1 MKVLLVED
9 DKDLSKA
16 ICMRLASFG
25 YTAIPA
31 LDAISAV
38 SEAVKH
44 SPDLTI
50 VDINLPGGD
59 GFTVME
65 RLRATKECATT
76 PSIMIT
82 ANKQEDL
89 KKKAEA
95 YGASVF
101 LEKPFGASVLL
112 EAIQNAT
119 GDMMPAADTISI

>member
-1 MKVLLVED
+1 MKILLVED

-16 ICMRLASFG
+16 ICMRLRSFG
-25 YTAIPA
+25 HNPLPA
-31 LDAISAV
+31 PDAISAI

-44 SPDLTI
+44 SPDLVI

-59 GFTVME
+59 GFTVLD
-65 RLRATKECATT
+65 RLKATPECATT

-89 KKKAEA
+89 KTKAVDH
-95 YGASVF
+95 GAKIF

-112 EAIQNAT
+112 DAILKAT
-119 GDMMPAADTISI
+119 DRQSTSTISI